1 MSIYRKKTFFEGVS
15 ILRSLIFVPI
25 ESISSEF
32 SKVKLFII
40 KKAKASQVGKIKNF
54 IDYFENTY
62 MKGSIECFNKLS
74 AVNRLKINVTLT
86 TNVAESFNRTLNS
99 RFKSTKP
106 NICFFVR
113 EIRTLQHETEGFI
126 GKSLLY
132 PDQDYSSVY
141 KFSEKKK
148 ISSE

>member
-1 MSIYRKKTFFEGVS
+1 M
-15 ILRSLIFVPI
+15 LRSLIFVPI

-40 KKAKASQVGKIKNF
+40 KKAKASQVGKIKNY

-62 MKGSIECFNKLS
+62 MKGSTECFDKLS
-74 AVNRLKINVTLT
+74 AVNRLKIDVPLT

-106 NICFFVR
+106 NICVFVR
-113 EIRTLQHETEGFI
+113 EIRTLQHETEELI
-126 GKSLLY
+126 RNALLDS
-132 PDQDYSSVY
+132 DQDYSSVY
-141 KFSEKKK
+141 KFSEKKN